1 MVHLN
6 ANDPPQSYDIKE
18 EDSFSKGR
26 VFHKNAAI
34 LYVWI

>member
-1 MVHLN
+1 MQMILHKATILR
-6 ANDPPQSYDIKE
+6 KE

-26 VFHKNAAI
+26 LSNKEAAI

>member
-1 MVHLN
+1 MQMILHKATILR
-6 ANDPPQSYDIKE
+6 KE

-34 LYVWI
+34 LHVWI